1 MKTAN
6 AYAGIR
12 LIASL
17 TFVVAAVFLLLPGF
31 AQAGAFEDKTKEFTG
46 LENIGDNVA
55 SFGDFNDDGHVDL
68 QTGGGFFENVDGKEY
83 KQSGGAAAG

>member
-31 AQAGAFEDKTKEFTG
+31 AQAGAFEDKTKAFTG
-46 LENIGDNVA
+46 L
-55 SFGDFNDDGHVDL
+55 
-68 QTGGGFFENVDGKEY
+68 
-83 KQSGGAAAG
+83 